1 MFNFKS
7 FLPLW
12 FYNTALAVYI
22 SLTFIWVLL
31 SSMDVVHTKNP
42 MKMFCISAFVICV
55 MYFKRKLKIAQLA
68 GEKAK
73 EEQLKKDQEEL
84 KKAE

>member
-1 MFNFKS
+1 MFNSKS

-22 SLTFIWVLL
+22 SLTLIWVFL
-31 SSMDVVHTKNP
+31 SNIGVAQTKHP
-42 MKMFCISAFVICV
+42 LKMFCISAFVICV
-55 MYFKRKLKIAQLA
+55 LYFKRKSKIAQLA

-73 EEQLKKDQEEL
+73 SDTDVGSVK
-84 KKAE
+84 